1 MKAMT
6 ILAAAALAAGLYHY
20 RRYVGRGRAAPEP
33 RITDAV
39 LAERVRDGI
48 AGATSSAVDVRAADG
63 IVTLRGTVKRAERDL
78 ALAAALGVPG
88 VRRVTNQLEVEDLS
102 TEPGAQGAAKTGFAG
117 GR

>member
-1 MKAMT
+1 MAV
-6 ILAAAALAAGLYHY
+6 AALAAGVYHY
-20 RRYVGRGRAAPEP
+20 RRHLRPGRAAPGP

-48 AGATSSAVDVRAADG
+48 AGATSGPVDVRVADG
-63 IVTLRGTVKRAERDL
+63 VVTLRGTVKRAERDL

-88 VRRVTNQLEVEDLS
+88 VRRVVNQLEVEDPAA
-102 TEPGAQGAAKTGFAG
+102 EPAGQGSMNAGFSG